1 MTYFDL
7 FVAASWTFVIGWFS
21 AAIYLQ
27 NRKEKAPSPR
37 PTETPEASQATESQQ
52 LSTVASAVAAD

>member
-27 NRKEKAPSPR
+27 NRVEKAPSPR
-37 PTETPEASQATESQQ
+37 PTEDPEASPANEALLSAT
-52 LSTVASAVAAD
+52 ASAIAAD

>member
-27 NRKEKAPSPR
+27 NREEKAPSSY
-37 PTETPEASQATESQQ
+37 PTEDPEASPANEAQQ
-52 LSTVASAVAAD
+52 LSAVASAIAAD